1 MRQMLGASYDPRQ
14 FEGPALRKNVM
25 DQLILQRAVANEVAR
40 EHLTVSNA
48 RLFEAINI
56 IPAIAQLPR
65 KQYGSID
72 DKAYLQLLASQGMTP
87 EQFDARM
94 RFDLATQQLGTS
106 IAGTAFVPKSLLER
120 LIAVRDQQRDAQ
132 TLLFKPA
139 DYTAKVQ
146 PDAAALKAYYESHQS
161 AFSVPEQA
169 KVAYVVLSGD
179 ALAAAQAVTPE
190 ELKSYYDS
198 NIARFRTDEQRRA
211 SHILIAAPK
220 DAPAAERQAAKDK
233 AGKLLED
240 LRKHPDTF
248 GDVARKQSQDPG
260 SAEKGGDLGFM
271 GHGALVKPFEDAMYA
286 LKEGQISDVVE
297 TDYGYHIIRLTGIK
311 PAETK
316 PLEAVRPELEAELR
330 KQFATKKYA
339 EDADAFG
346 NMVYE
351 QSDSLKP
358 AADKFKLTIQTAD
371 NVTRQPNPALGQNNP
386 LNNEKVLKALFS
398 DDALKNKRNTEAVQ
412 IGPTTLVAARVVEY
426 RPATVRKF
434 EEVEA
439 KVREGYIA
447 QQAAELARKDGE
459 ARLEALKK
467 SDSAQGFGT
476 ATMVSRAKAEGM
488 EPRAVEAIM
497 RADASKLPA
506 VVGVEL
512 GANGYAVYRITKIT
526 QPTQANDGQR
536 QAEAQQL
543 AQLAGQTELGAY
555 YESLKARSKVKILK
569 PDGFLRPEMNAS
581 VAFIAESKAAS
592 VQGISIVVPAGAVR
606 TGAVFVV
613 SNGRAVRRAVKTG
626 ATMAQGVHIDDG
638 LIGGE
643 DLVVNPPADLKDGDR
658 VKAK

>member
-1 MRQMLGASYDPRQ
+1 MLDFVRNNRRLMLLLLLVLVFPSFVFFGVESYSRFMDSSHDVAKVDGRAITVQELDNVVREQSERMRQMLGASYDPRQ

-25 DQLILQRAVANEVAR
+25 DQLILQRVVANEVAR

-48 RLFEAINI
+48 RLFEAINS

-65 KQYGSID
+65 KQDGSID
-72 DKAYLQLLASQGMTP
+72 DKAYLQLLAAQGMTP

-106 IAGTAFVPKSLLER
+106 IAGTAFVPKSLLDR
-120 LIAVRDQQRDAQ
+120 LIAVRDQQRDVQ
-132 TLLFKPA
+132 SLLFKPA

-169 KVAYVVLSGD
+169 KVEYVVLSGD
-179 ALAAAQAVTPE
+179 ALAATQAVTPE

-220 DAPAAERQAAKDK
+220 DAPAAQRQAAKDK
-233 AGKLLED
+233 AAKLLED

-248 GDVARKQSQDPG
+248 ADVARKQSQDPG

-297 TDYGYHIIRLTGIK
+297 TDYGYHIIKLTGLK
-311 PAETK
+311 PAETR
-316 PLEAVRPELEAELR
+316 PLEAVRPELEVELR
-330 KQFATKKYA
+330 KQLAAKKYA

-371 NVTRQPNPALGQNNP
+371 GVTRQPNPALGQNSP
-386 LNNEKVLKALFS
+386 LNNDKVLKALFS
-398 DDALKNKRNTEAVQ
+398 DDAIKSKRNTEAVQ
-412 IGPTTLVAARVVEY
+412 IGPTTLIAARIVDY

-434 EEVEA
+434 EEVEG
-439 KVREGYIA
+439 KVREGYVA

-467 SDSAQGFGT
+467 SDNAQGFGGV
-476 ATMVSRAKAEGM
+476 TMVSRAKAEGM
-488 EPRAVEAIM
+488 EPKAVEAIM
-497 RADASKLPA
+497 RADATKLPA
-506 VVGVEL
+506 VVGVDL

-526 QPTQANDGQR
+526 QPQQANEGQR

-543 AQLAGQTELGAY
+543 AQLAGQTEIGAY

-569 PDGFLRPEMNAS
+569 P
-581 VAFIAESKAAS
+581 V
-592 VQGISIVVPAGAVR
+592 
-606 TGAVFVV
+606 T
-613 SNGRAVRRAVKTG
+613 
-626 ATMAQGVHIDDG
+626 
-638 LIGGE
+638 
-643 DLVVNPPADLKDGDR
+643 PADTAAGSE
-658 VKAK
+658 AAAQ

>member
-1 MRQMLGASYDPRQ
+1 MLDFVRNNRRLMLLLLLVLVFPSFVFFGVESYSRFMDSSHDVAKVDGRAITVQELDNVVREQSERMRQMLGASYDPRQ

-25 DQLILQRAVANEVAR
+25 DQLILQRVVANEVAR

-48 RLFEAINI
+48 RLFEAINS

-65 KQYGSID
+65 KQDGSID
-72 DKAYLQLLASQGMTP
+72 DKAYLQLLAAQGMTP

-106 IAGTAFVPKSLLER
+106 IAGTAFVPKSLLDR
-120 LIAVRDQQRDAQ
+120 LIAVRDQQRDVQA
-132 TLLFKPA
+132 LLFKPA
-139 DYTAKVQ
+139 DYTTKVQ

-169 KVAYVVLSGD
+169 KVEYVVLSGD

-220 DAPAAERQAAKDK
+220 DAPAADRQAAKDK
-233 AGKLLED
+233 AGKLLEE

-248 GDVARKQSQDPG
+248 ADVARKQSQDPG

-297 TDYGYHIIRLTGIK
+297 TDYGYHIIKLTGIK

-316 PLEAVRPELEAELR
+316 PLDAVRPELEAELR
-330 KQFATKKYA
+330 KQFAAKKYA
-339 EDADAFG
+339 EEADAFG

-371 NVTRQPNPALGQNNP
+371 GVTRQPNPALGQNSP

-398 DDALKNKRNTEAVQ
+398 DDAIKNKRNTEAVQ
-412 IGPTTLVAARVVEY
+412 VGPTTLVAARIVEY

-467 SDSAQGFGT
+467 SDSAQGFGGV
-476 ATMVSRAKAEGM
+476 TMVSRAKAEGM
-488 EPRAVEAIM
+488 DPKAVEAIM
-497 RADASKLPA
+497 RADATKLPA
-506 VVGVEL
+506 VVGVDL

-526 QPTQANDGQR
+526 QPQQANQGQR

-543 AQLAGQTELGAY
+543 SQLAGQTELGAY

-569 PDGFLRPEMNAS
+569 PV
-581 VAFIAESKAAS
+581 VAADTSAGSEAA
-592 VQGISIVVPAGAVR
+592 
-606 TGAVFVV
+606 
-613 SNGRAVRRAVKTG
+613 
-626 ATMAQGVHIDDG
+626 AQ
-638 LIGGE
+638 
-643 DLVVNPPADLKDGDR
+643 
-658 VKAK
+658 

>member
-1 MRQMLGASYDPRQ
+1 MLDFVRNNRRLMLLLLLVLVFPSFVFFGVESYSRFMDSSHDVAKVDGRAITVQEVDNVVREQSERMRQMLGASYDPRQ

-25 DQLILQRAVANEVAR
+25 DQLILQRVMANEVAR

-48 RLFEAINI
+48 RLFEAINS

-65 KQYGSID
+65 KQDGSID
-72 DKAYLQLLASQGMTP
+72 DKAYLQLLAAQGMTP

-106 IAGTAFVPKSLLER
+106 IAGTAFVPKSLLDR
-120 LIAVRDQQRDAQ
+120 LIAVRDQQRDVQA
-132 TLLFKPA
+132 LLFKPA
-139 DYTAKVQ
+139 DYAAKVQ
-146 PDAAALKAYYESHQS
+146 PDAAALKAFYESHQS

-169 KVAYVVLSGD
+169 KVEYVVLSGE
-179 ALAAAQAVTPE
+179 ALAAGQAVTPE

-198 NIARFRTDEQRRA
+198 NIARFRTEEQRRA

-220 DAPAAERQAAKDK
+220 DGPAAARQAAKEK
-233 AGKLLED
+233 AGKLLDE
-240 LRKHPDTF
+240 LRKHPETF
-248 GDVARKQSQDPG
+248 ADVARKQSQDPG
-260 SAEKGGDLGFM
+260 SAEKGGDLGFI

-297 TDYGYHIIRLTGIK
+297 TDYGYHIIKLTGIK

-351 QSDSLKP
+351 QADSLKP

-398 DDALKNKRNTEAVQ
+398 DDAIKNKRNTEAVQ
-412 IGPTTLVAARVVEY
+412 VGPTTLVAARISEY

-447 QQAAELARKDGE
+447 QQAAELARKAGE

-467 SDSAQGFGT
+467 SDNAQGFG
-476 ATMVSRAKAEGM
+476 AVTMVSRAKADGL
-488 EPRAVEAIM
+488 EPKAVEAIM

-506 VVGVEL
+506 VAGVDL
-512 GANGYAVYRITKIT
+512 GANGYAVYRITKVT
-526 QPTQANDGQR
+526 QPQQTNQGQR

-543 AQLAGQTELGAY
+543 SQLAGQTELGAY

-569 PDGFLRPEMNAS
+569 P
-581 VAFIAESKAAS
+581 VAAADA
-592 VQGISIVVPAGAVR
+592 AGGSEA
-606 TGAVFVV
+606 A
-613 SNGRAVRRAVKTG
+613 
-626 ATMAQGVHIDDG
+626 AQ
-638 LIGGE
+638 
-643 DLVVNPPADLKDGDR
+643 
-658 VKAK
+658 

>member
-1 MRQMLGASYDPRQ
+1 MLDFVRNNRRLMLLLLLVLVFPSFVFFGIESYSRFMDSSHDVAKVAGRAITVQELDKVGREQSERMRQMLGASYDPRQ

-48 RLFEAINI
+48 RLFEAINS

-65 KQYGSID
+65 KQDGSID
-72 DKAYLQLLASQGMTP
+72 DKAYLQLLAAQGMTP

-120 LIAVRDQQRDAQ
+120 LIAIRDQQRDAQ
-132 TLLFKPA
+132 ALLFKPA

-169 KVAYVVLSGD
+169 KVEYVVLSGD

-248 GDVARKQSQDPG
+248 ADVARKQSQDPG

-297 TDYGYHIIRLTGIK
+297 TDYGYHIIKLTGIK

-358 AADKFKLTIQTAD
+358 AADKFKLTIQSAD

-476 ATMVSRAKAEGM
+476 ATMVSRAKAEGV

-506 VVGVEL
+506 VVGVDL
-512 GANGYAVYRITKIT
+512 GANGYAVYRITKVT
-526 QPTQANDGQR
+526 QPPQANDGQR

-569 PDGFLRPEMNAS
+569 P
-581 VAFIAESKAAS
+581 VAAAET
-592 VQGISIVVPAGAVR
+592 PAGSEA
-606 TGAVFVV
+606 A
-613 SNGRAVRRAVKTG
+613 
-626 ATMAQGVHIDDG
+626 AQ
-638 LIGGE
+638 
-643 DLVVNPPADLKDGDR
+643 
-658 VKAK
+658 